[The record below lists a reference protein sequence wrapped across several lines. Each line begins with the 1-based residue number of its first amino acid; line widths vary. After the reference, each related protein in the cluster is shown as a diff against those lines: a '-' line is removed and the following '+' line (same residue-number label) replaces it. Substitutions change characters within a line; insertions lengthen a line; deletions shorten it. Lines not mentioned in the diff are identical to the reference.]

1 MMFSTLLNGKTPDIT
16 PAQVLSVLATLVGLL
31 VSNTVIDSK
40 TAKLITDLAAII
52 VPAAWMLADAHIR
65 NGRAKA
71 LLAPSVVWGDVAAK
85 GAPTPVAPTVKQP

>member
-1 MMFSTLLNGKTPDIT
+1 MFSTLLTGKTPDIT
-16 PAQVLSVLATLVGLL
+16 PAQILGILATLVGLL
-31 VSNTVIDSK
+31 VSNKVVDGK

-71 LLAPSVVWGDVAAK
+71 MLGPVA
-85 GAPTPVAPTVKQP
+85 TSPVAPTVTKP